1 MLVSIS
7 HCICCL
13 IDVHTNSG
21 IILCSL
27 GGASEIVTL
36 RNAETNGKW
45 RIIASAVGIIF
56 LFRWMLHLRAFIR
69 LENTSTITVK
79 NDDEV
84 KDLDAEIGDL
94 KLQESASTEATVAAI
109 EEYPMLNE
117 AIPLSEEAIPLSEET
132 MSPMLRQPSGI
143 LDRQESIEHRRQVS
157 IDRPITPIREVD
169 MQPSGLLHRRQVSI
183 DERAMT
189 PTTEM
194 DMQPSGLLHRQ
205 ISVRDSPPPSPKH
218 FFPNSPPLRQLDP

>member
-1 MLVSIS
+1 
-7 HCICCL
+7 
-13 IDVHTNSG
+13 
-21 IILCSL
+21 
-27 GGASEIVTL
+27 
-36 RNAETNGKW
+36 
-45 RIIASAVGIIF
+45 
-56 LFRWMLHLRAFIR
+56 MLHLRAFIR
-69 LENTSTITVK
+69 FENTSTITVK

-94 KLQESASTEATVAAI
+94 ALKESASTDATVEAI

-117 AIPLSEEAIPLSEET
+117 AIPLSEEAVPFSEET
-132 MSPMLRQPSGI
+132 MAPMLRQPSGI

-157 IDRPITPIREVD
+157 IERPMTPTRETD

-183 DERAMT
+183 ERPIT
-189 PTTEM
+189 PIREM

>member
-1 MLVSIS
+1 MR
-7 HCICCL
+7 
-13 IDVHTNSG
+13 
-21 IILCSL
+21 SL
-27 GGASEIVTL
+27 GGASEIATL

-45 RIIASAVGIIF
+45 RIIASTVGIIF
-56 LFRWMLHLRAFIR
+56 LFRWMVHLRAFIR

-109 EEYPMLNE
+109 EEYPILNE
-117 AIPLSEEAIPLSEET
+117 AIPLSEETL
-132 MSPMLRQPSGI
+132 SPMLRQPSGI
-143 LDRQESIEHRRQVS
+143 LDRQASIE
-157 IDRPITPIREVD
+157 RPITPT
-169 MQPSGLLHRRQVSI
+169 Q
-183 DERAMT
+183 
-189 PTTEM
+189 EM

-205 ISVRDSPPPSPKH
+205 ISVRDSPPPSPKR